1 MRSGRGSGNSRNGK
15 TTKTLKGEFG
25 EIELDTPRDR
35 NGEFEPKLVRKH
47 QTRWTGFDDKIL
59 SMYAPGMT
67 TRDIQL
73 HLKDMYGVEVSPTLI
88 SEVTDQVM
96 EQALGLA
103 VATAGTNLS
112 NRIVFLDALFVKM
125 RHHQDTRI
133 VSERRSRNQAA
144 LHGCAEHRSE
154 MAHSAV
160 LARGAELLRD
170 EMGRPHRRGAGKV
183 LRARLKAHQPDEPLT
198 PLRRPSAAVGDI
210 RTVLARKGPPPLR
223 RNRRALAGCALF

>member
-1 MRSGRGSGNSRNGK
+1 
-15 TTKTLKGEFG
+15 
-25 EIELDTPRDR
+25 
-35 NGEFEPKLVRKH
+35 VRKH

-154 MAHSAV
+154 MAHGAV

-183 LRARLKAHQPDEPLT
+183 LRARLKAHQQDEPLT
-198 PLRRPSAAVGDI
+198 PCAARRQRLAISELCSPARVRHRCAVTGAPLQAARCSETMTIATGV
-210 RTVLARKGPPPLR
+210 P
-223 RNRRALAGCALF
+223 AG